1 MQRRQFISLVGS
13 AATLPFA
20 ARAQQAKPAIG
31 YLYFGSRALNP
42 GLPGFA
48 KGLREIGYIEGQNI
62 TVEYRFADG
71 QRDRLQTM
79 AAELVRRGV
88 AVIFAGDNVAAAA
101 AHAVTATIPIV
112 FWIGADPVKIGL
124 VDSLGRPGG
133 NVTGVTG
140 LTSELLA
147 KKMQLVHDLA
157 PMVSV
162 VGVLVNPANPAA
174 AADTKEALDAARSLG
189 VRVHVVSASS
199 GPEIDAAFGTL
210 TQRNAGALVLEGD
223 PFFTTQFEH
232 LIALAARHA
241 LPTIYYNPIF
251 VKNGS
256 LMSYNVNIS
265 DQYRLAATYV
275 GRILRG
281 EKPADLPVQQ
291 ATKLELIINLKTAK
305 ALGLTVPSALLARAD
320 EVIE

>member
-31 YLYFGSRALNP
+31 FLYFGSRAINP
-42 GLPGFA
+42 GLSGFA
-48 KGLREIGYIEGQNI
+48 KGLREIDYIDGQNI

-251 VKNGS
+251 VKNGG

-305 ALGLTVPSALLARAD
+305 ALGLDIPQTLLARAD

>member
-1 MQRRQFISLVGS
+1 MKRRKFLNLVGG
-13 AATLPFA
+13 AAAWPLA
-20 ARAQQAKPAIG
+20 ARAQQAMPAIG
-31 YLYFGSRALNP
+31 FLYFGSRAINP
-42 GLPGFA
+42 GLAGFG
-48 KGLREIGYIEGQNI
+48 KGLREIGYIEGQNV

-79 AAELVRRGV
+79 AAELVRHGV

-101 AHAVTATIPIV
+101 AHAATATIPVV

-124 VDSLGRPGG
+124 VNSLGRPGG

-147 KKMQLVHDLA
+147 KKMQLLHELA
-157 PMVSV
+157 PMVGV
-162 VGVLVNPANPAA
+162 VGVLVNPVNPAA
-174 AADTKEALDAARSLG
+174 AADTKEALEAARSLG
-189 VRVHVVSASS
+189 VQVHVVSASS
-199 GPEIDAAFGTL
+199 RPEIDAAFGTL

-223 PFFTTQFEH
+223 PFFTTQVEY
-232 LIALAARHA
+232 LIALAARHT
-241 LPTIYYNPIF
+241 LPAIYYNPIF
-251 VKNGS
+251 IKPGG

-291 ATKLELIINLKTAK
+291 ATKVELIINLKTAK
-305 ALGLTVPSALLARAD
+305 ALGLTVPSALLVRAD